1 MAGSN
6 PVPGQRKWSNNLMFL
21 AAAIGSA
28 VGISNV
34 WKFTYVAGENGGGA
48 FVLVYILA
56 IVFVALPALIAEFLI
71 GRRGGASVVKTM
83 DNLRQRDG
91 ISRTWR
97 YYGQMA
103 AIGAFIALSFY
114 SVIAGWTID
123 YFFRSITVGFSGITA
138 ARTEAVLDELMFS
151 PGRMILSQLIFLGL
165 TAITVAAGIRNGLE
179 KVLRWL
185 TPALFILLIVLLA
198 YAVLAGDF
206 RAAAKFLFVPDFSKL
221 NAEVV
226 LLAVGQAFFSLG
238 IGLGVL
244 LTIGAYMDQ
253 NSSILRASLIV
264 AGADAGVAL
273 LAGLAIFP
281 IVFAHG
287 LSPAEGP
294 GLIFMTLPVAFGGM
308 PGGAILAPLF
318 FSLMA
323 IAALTSAITILEAII
338 STIEDYSTMSRRK
351 IVLLVTFMLWVAG
364 LGTVFSFG
372 KLQDFH
378 PLEIIPAFESR
389 NIFESLDYIVSNWM
403 MPAGGMLIALLAGW
417 GLGRPATSEEL
428 RLPRGTIYKV
438 WLALVRYLV
447 PAAIG
452 LIFIS
457 NLR

>member
-1 MAGSN
+1 M
-6 PVPGQRKWSNNLMFL
+6 PTPRKWSNNLMFF

-48 FVLVYILA
+48 FVLTYILA
-56 IVFVALPALIAEFLI
+56 IVFVALPALIAEFLV

-83 DNLRQRDG
+83 DNLKQQDG
-91 ISRTWR
+91 ISSTWR

-103 AIGAFIALSFY
+103 ALGAFIALSFY

-123 YFFRSITVGFSGITA
+123 YFFRSLTVGFSGITA
-138 ARTEAVLDELMFS
+138 PQTEVVLNELMFN
-151 PGRMILSQLIFLGL
+151 PGRMILSQLVFISL
-165 TAITVAAGIRNGLE
+165 TALTVAAGIRQGLE
-179 KVLRWL
+179 RVLRWL
-185 TPALFILLIVLLA
+185 TPTLFVLLIVLLI
-198 YAVLAGDF
+198 YGVLAGDVA
-206 RAAAKFLFVPDFSKL
+206 AAAKFLFVPDFSKL
-221 NAEVV
+221 NAETV

-253 NSSILRASLIV
+253 KSSILRASLIV

-281 IVFAHG
+281 IVFAYD

-294 GLIFMTLPVAFGGM
+294 GLIFLTLPVAFGSM

-323 IAALTSAITILEAII
+323 IAALTSAITILE
-338 STIEDYSTMSRRK
+338 TIVSAMEDYSNMSRRK
-351 IVLLVTFMLWVAG
+351 IVVLVAGMLWFVG

-372 KLQDFH
+372 ELADFH
-378 PLEIIPAFESR
+378 PLEFVPAFENR

-403 MPAGGMLIALLAGW
+403 MPAGGMLIAILAGW
-417 GLGRPATSEEL
+417 GINRAATREEL
-428 RLPRGTIYKV
+428 HLPPGVIYSFWHV
-438 WLALVRYLV
+438 LVRYVV
-447 PAAIG
+447 PAAIA
-452 LIFIS
+452 LVFIA
-457 NLR
+457 NF